1 MEEDN
6 RRKQLVFLSR
16 LLEKQR
22 DDKLEF
28 QEWFCQK
35 DMFAKVVGEK
45 LLKDWFPAMV
55 RRLSITLTDMT
66 SNFCLCASGSQ
77 GRSEDLP
84 VVHFLFFILQ
94 SIVRYLYKQYL
105 LQHRI

>member
-1 MEEDN
+1 MVDTQLQRLVSAPSSISLEELEDDN

-16 LLEKQR
+16 LLEKQL

-35 DMFAKVVGEK
+35 DMFAKLVGEEKLRMK

-66 SNFCLCASGSQ
+66 SNFCLC
-77 GRSEDLP
+77 
-84 VVHFLFFILQ
+84 FW
-94 SIVRYLYKQYL
+94 
-105 LQHRI
+105 